1 MAIHYNGNIMGTITI
16 AQQSKDENKPRKFK
30 IQIRQGNCLAVFLYV
45 YKKENPEAPKKC
57 WVHELITFFADEQH
71 IKNCEKNFAS
81 HDPIDLFYGKIVSVK
96 LNLFYKESR
105 TLLKYIV
112 KHHEVKCYYK
122 EENK

>member
-1 MAIHYNGNIMGTITI
+1 MIHVDYKITYGEIKVRQNDNKLVTIKIHWANALCAFIYHYKEEDGTKMA
-16 AQQSKDENKPRKFK
+16 Q
-30 IQIRQGNCLAVFLYV
+30 
-45 YKKENPEAPKKC
+45 
-57 WVHELITFFADEQH
+57 LISFFADEQH

-112 KHHEVKCYYK
+112 KHHKVTCYYK
-122 EENK
+122 EDKK